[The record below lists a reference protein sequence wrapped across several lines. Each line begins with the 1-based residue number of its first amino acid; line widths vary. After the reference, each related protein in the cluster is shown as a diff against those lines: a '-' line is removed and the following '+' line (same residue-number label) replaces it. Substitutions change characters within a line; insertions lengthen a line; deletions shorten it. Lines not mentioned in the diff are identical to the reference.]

1 MTRRFRL
8 IFVSSSLA
16 FVAMLLVGVKLG
28 RSAGKDDDPYKHF
41 GVFSEVITRIKSD
54 YVEEPDMKNVTLGA
68 LNGLLESVDPYA
80 SYLNAEQYKQYQ
92 QAKSGP
98 QGNVGLVLTRRF
110 GYVAVVDSIPGSPAD
125 KAGFNTGDMLESIKG
140 IGTRDMPLAFAEML
154 LLGEPGSTIDV
165 QVLRARKPEPEK
177 VTLTRATIAPPHP
190 VVNLLADNTVHI
202 VVPSLDGAMKD
213 AVRKGIE
220 TANSKGAKKL
230 VLDLRNCSTGTPE
243 TGIAIA
249 KLFIEKGKLGHVE
262 GQRVSKQEFNAEDAP
277 VVFADSA
284 KVLYKGP
291 LAVITNRGTSAAAE
305 TLAAALLDN
314 KRADL
319 IGERTFGNAAQR
331 KALTLD
337 DGSAVLLSV
346 AKFYSPSGKA
356 IQDTG
361 VVPNYPMIEAAGG
374 DEDPDGD
381 GPIPPSDTSKEDQ
394 LLKKAIEVL
403 NGVKTLAGINHDAA
417 LRKF

>member
-80 SYLNAEQYKQYQ
+80 SYLNAEQYKLYQ
-92 QAKSGP
+92 QAKTGP

-154 LLGEPGSTIDV
+154 LLGEPGSTVDV

-177 VTLTRATIAPPHP
+177 VTLTRAAITPPQP
-190 VVNLLADNTVHI
+190 VVNLLADNVVHM
-202 VVPSLDGAMKD
+202 VVPSLDGAMKE
-213 AVRKGIE
+213 AFRKGLE
-220 TANSKGAKKL
+220 TANSKGVKKM
-230 VLDLRNCSTGTPE
+230 VIDLRNCSTGTPE
-243 TGIAIA
+243 TGLALA
-249 KLFIEKGKLGHVE
+249 RLFVESGKLGHLE
-262 GQRVSKQEFNAEDAP
+262 GQRVSKEEFT
-277 VVFADSA
+277 ADPSQ
-284 KVLYKGP
+284 VLYKGP
-291 LAVITNRGTSAAAE
+291 LTLITNRGTSAAAE
-305 TLAAALLDN
+305 TFAAALLDN
-314 KRADL
+314 KRADVV
-319 IGERTFGNAAQR
+319 GERTFGNAAQR

-346 AKFYSPSGKA
+346 AKFYSPAGKA

-361 VVPNYPMIEAAGG
+361 VVPNYPMIEANVG
-374 DEDPDGD
+374 DDDPDGD
-381 GPIPPSDTSKEDQ
+381 GPAPAPEPSKEDV
-394 LLKKAIEVL
+394 LLKKAIDVL
-403 NGVKTLAGINHDAA
+403 NGVKTMAGINHDAA

>member
-28 RSAGKDDDPYKHF
+28 RSAGKEDDPYKHF

-92 QAKSGP
+92 QAKTGP

-154 LLGEPGSTIDV
+154 LLGEPGSTIEV

-177 VTLTRATIAPPHP
+177 VTLTRAAINPPQP

-213 AVRKGIE
+213 AVKKGIE
-220 TANSKGAKKL
+220 TANAKGAKKL

-262 GQRVSKQEFNAEDAP
+262 GQRVAKEEFNSDA
-277 VVFADSA
+277 AQ
-284 KVLYKGP
+284 VLYKGP
-291 LAVITNRGTSAAAE
+291 LAVVTNRGTSAGAE

-346 AKFYSPSGKA
+346 AKFYSPAGKA

-361 VVPNYPMIEAAGG
+361 VVPNYPMIEVAGE
-374 DEDPDGD
+374 EDPDGD
-381 GPIPPSDTSKEDQ
+381 GPAPAPEPANKEDL
-394 LLKKAIEVL
+394 LLKKALEVL
-403 NGVKTLAGINHDAA
+403 NGVKTMAGINHDAA

>member
-1 MTRRFRL
+1 MNRRFRL

-28 RSAGKDDDPYKHF
+28 RSAGKEDDPYKHF

-92 QAKSGP
+92 QSKNGP

-110 GYVAVVDSIPGSPAD
+110 GYVAVVDAIPGSPAD

-140 IGTRDMPLAFAEML
+140 IATRDMPLAFAEML

-165 QVLRARKPEPEK
+165 QILRARKPEPEK
-177 VTLTRATIAPPHP
+177 VTLTRAVIAPPQP
-190 VVNLLADNTVHI
+190 VVNLLDDNIVHF
-202 VVPSLDGAMKD
+202 VVPSLEGPMRD
-213 AVRKGIE
+213 AFKKGIE
-220 TANSKGAKKL
+220 AANSKGAKKL
-230 VLDLRNCSTGTPE
+230 VLDLRNCATGAPE
-243 TGIAIA
+243 AGIALA
-249 KLFIEKGKLGHVE
+249 KLFIESGKLGHLE
-262 GQRVSKQEFNAEDAP
+262 GQRVAKEEFT
-277 VVFADSA
+277 ADPA
-284 KVLYKGP
+284 QVIYKGP
-291 LAVITNRGTSAAAE
+291 LAVVTNRGTSGAAE

-314 KRADL
+314 KRAD
-319 IGERTFGNAAQR
+319 IVGERSFGNAAQR

-361 VVPNYPMIEAAGG
+361 VVPNYPMIEAVGA
-374 DEDPDGD
+374 DEDPDGN
-381 GPIPPSDTSKEDQ
+381 GPLPAPESNKEDQ
-394 LLKKAIEVL
+394 LLKKAIEIL
-403 NGVKTLAGINHDAA
+403 NGVKTLAGINPDAA
-417 LRKF
+417 LRRF